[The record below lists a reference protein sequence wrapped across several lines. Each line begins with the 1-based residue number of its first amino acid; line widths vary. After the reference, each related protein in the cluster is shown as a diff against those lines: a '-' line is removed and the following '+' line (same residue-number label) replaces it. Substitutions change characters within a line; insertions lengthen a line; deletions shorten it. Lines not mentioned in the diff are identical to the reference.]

1 MEVGHVAIAIRMKL
15 IESQVTT
22 VRQAMERLRAWQG
35 LQEWV
40 SLNPKLCLT
49 HANTPILT
57 TFLGPPGAGPAPPGV
72 APPGVQFNGPPQ
84 LGGPR
89 PLPANFQ
96 PPAGMPNINFSAPV
110 IRLGTSGTQ
119 RGGNLDS
126 LAGRRDGGTPVAR
139 RGLGMDD
146 RDSRRDNSAP
156 VHPPTREEIART
168 IFVGNIPAALGDI
181 NVERILETAG
191 TFTRFT
197 RAKDANDKVQTFGF
211 AEYGDAQ
218 SLRIA
223 TELFEDVQVPTKRQT
238 PGEQKD
244 RSEVETTKLQIV
256 IDDASVK
263 YAQDWTKNEDETS
276 MSFRLDTAKEALD
289 GVIAS
294 LFNPPDVPH
303 ADLEGDTAMMD
314 ANGQNQDNPDIVQID
329 ITASGEDDLSDIP
342 AEMRETVAA
351 EIAAFRDRSNQR
363 DLERLRKEE
372 EVANEGRGGGAN
384 GVPVGPR
391 ADRGV
396 QGAPSGPKGSQF
408 PRDYQGNLKFVNGE
422 AMINGGT
429 ISREDDDDSASDS
442 EIEARRKKKR
452 DADLDAA
459 YERELNRWLKQEG
472 RAVSALER
480 TYNADKNKE
489 AGKEKA
495 REAAAEYLKNF
506 DDDEEDA
513 RRNHVYYRDNSAYMR
528 ERQRHKE
535 REEREDAVDREEEER
550 EMAMKQKQRAV
561 ARDQADAFLNEQAEE
576 MLRAQT
582 TREPERGFK
591 ISLGAAAKKLDQKSA
606 PRRTAADVENLLE
619 DEETADPADT
629 KKRTLIPINFDAAVR
644 ANLTQEEIEDAQKQ
658 LARDIPADK
667 EGLWKWPVSWE
678 HLPDKNIDED
688 IKKWAANKVLDLLG
702 LQEDMIVDTIVEHLR
717 SHGSADSL
725 VENLE
730 PVLEDE
736 AEGLVKKLWR
746 MVIYYSEGEKR
757 GIK

>member
-1 MEVGHVAIAIRMKL
+1 MYNNYGGYNRPPGYGPP
-15 IESQVTT
+15 
-22 VRQAMERLRAWQG
+22 QG
-35 LQEWV
+35 M
-40 SLNPKLCLT
+40 
-49 HANTPILT
+49 A
-57 TFLGPPGAGPAPPGV
+57 GPPGMGPPGTAAAPPGV

-110 IRLGTSGTQ
+110 IRLGTSSSQ
-119 RGGNLDS
+119 RGGNLDG
-126 LAGRRDGGTPVAR
+126 LAGRRDGGTPTAR

-146 RDSRRDNSAP
+146 RDSRRDNAAP

-168 IFVGNIPAALGDI
+168 IFVGNIPASLGDV

-191 TFTRFT
+191 SFTRFI
-197 RAKDANDKVQTFGF
+197 RAKDANDKPQTFGF

-218 SLRIA
+218 SLRVA
-223 TELFEDVQVPTKRQT
+223 MELFEDVQVPTKRQT
-238 PGEQKD
+238 PGEKKERD
-244 RSEVETTKLQIV
+244 EVETTKLQIV

-263 YAQDWTKNEDETS
+263 YAQDWTKSDDEERTQ
-276 MSFRLDTAKEALD
+276 FRLDSAKESLNQ
-289 GVIAS
+289 VLAS
-294 LFNPPDVPH
+294 LFNPPDVPQ
-303 ADLEGDTAMMD
+303 ADLAGDTAMMD
-314 ANGQNQDNPDIVQID
+314 ANGNDDNPDIVQID

-372 EVANEGRGGGAN
+372 EVANEGRGGRDSLGGGAN

-408 PRDYQGNLKFVNGE
+408 PRDYQGNMKFVNGE
-422 AMINGGT
+422 ALINGG
-429 ISREDDDDSASDS
+429 ILKREDDVDSASDS
-442 EIEARRKKKR
+442 EIEERRKKKLN
-452 DADLDAA
+452 AELDAA

-472 RAVSALER
+472 RAVSSLER
-480 TYNADKNKE
+480 IYNASKNKE
-489 AGKEKA
+489 EEEQKA
-495 REAAAEYLKNF
+495 RQRVAEYLKNF
-506 DDDEEDA
+506 DDDEEEA
-513 RRNHVYYRDNSAYMR
+513 RRGHLYYRDHGAYIR
-528 ERQRHKE
+528 ERQRFLA
-535 REEREDAVDREEEER
+535 REERGDAIDREEEER
-550 EMAMKQKQRAV
+550 EMASRQKQKAD
-561 ARDQADAFLNEQAEE
+561 ARDQADAFLNAQAEE
-576 MLRAQT
+576 MLRAQAA
-582 TREPERGFK
+582 REPERGFK

-619 DEETADPADT
+619 DEETTDPAET
-629 KKRTLIPINFDAAVR
+629 KKRTLVPINFDAAVR

-667 EGLWKWPVSWE
+667 DGLWNWPVSWE

-702 LQEDMIVDTIVEHLR
+702 LQEDMIVETIVDHLR
-717 SHGSADSL
+717 SHGSAESL
-725 VENLE
+725 VESLD

-746 MVIYYSEGEKR
+746 MVIYYSETEKR